1 MRLNKYL
8 SDAGVCS
15 RREADRLIEDG
26 RVCVNGQKASMGM
39 QIEDSWEVF
48 VDGKKV
54 EPEEKKF
61 FLFFINRKVLNV
73 LQTGK

>member
-26 RVCVNGQKASMGM
+26 RVTVNGQKASMGM
-39 QIEDSWEVF
+39 QIEDFCEVF

-61 FLFFINRKVLNV
+61 FWSFISQKI
-73 LQTGK
+73 